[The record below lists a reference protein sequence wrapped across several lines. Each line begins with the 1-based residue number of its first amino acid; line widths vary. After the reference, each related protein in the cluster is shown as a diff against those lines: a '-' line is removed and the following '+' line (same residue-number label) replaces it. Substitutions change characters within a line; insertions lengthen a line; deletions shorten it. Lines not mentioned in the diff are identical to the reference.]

1 MSNLKA
7 MLAADVTRVC
17 LVLLLLNTADGMVS
31 TVASAY
37 VGSLGYPLGDIGLLV
52 SLYSIA
58 SLASRLPAARLADGR
73 RAHGFLLAAC
83 ATFTLALALYPVATQ
98 PYALWAVRLLHGVSF
113 GVATT
118 LNFAMFLAVSSRP
131 GTNRARATA
140 LFTASWSGG
149 YSIGNFASGVLADNF
164 GYPAAFLVAAVC
176 PLAAMLSTPRVPR
189 ELPTPRAKDAPRT
202 WRVLLHAD
210 VRAVPLLAFSVNF
223 LNNLLTTLFPLY
235 VLAIG
240 QTLSVA
246 GTARALQSV
255 TNTLVRPVSGSVV
268 QRLGPLQLGSAGV
281 ALTALAIAVVPLNT
295 TTIVL
300 LVLFVFVG
308 IGRAVGVVANATATV
323 DLSERGVLK
332 RGTASALMTAGGDFG
347 SVVAPLLA
355 GSTAAAIGLGPA
367 LQVLAIGA
375 AIVCIAAMLTARP
388 AQPSTSPSTPAA
400 QAMARAATVRSFSE
414 RVSWR
419 KR

>member
-1 MSNLKA
+1 
-7 MLAADVTRVC
+7 
-17 LVLLLLNTADGMVS
+17 
-31 TVASAY
+31 
-37 VGSLGYPLGDIGLLV
+37 
-52 SLYSIA
+52 
-58 SLASRLPAARLADGR
+58 
-73 RAHGFLLAAC
+73 
-83 ATFTLALALYPVATQ
+83 
-98 PYALWAVRLLHGVSF
+98 
-113 GVATT
+113 
-118 LNFAMFLAVSSRP
+118 MFLAVSSRK
-131 GTNRARATA
+131 GQNRARATA

-149 YSIGNFASGVLADNF
+149 YSIGNFASGVLADNLGF
-164 GYPAAFLVAAVC
+164 GPAFLVAAIC
-176 PLAAMLSTPRVPR
+176 PLAALLATPRITAN
-189 ELPTPRAKDAPRT
+189 LPIAHAPNEPKT

-268 QRLGPLQLGSAGV
+268 QKMGPLQLGSAGV
-281 ALTALAIAVVPLNT
+281 ALTAVAIAIVPLST
-295 TTIVL
+295 TPVVL

-308 IGRAVGVVANATATV
+308 IGRAVGVVANATGTV
-323 DLSERGVLK
+323 DLAERGVLK
-332 RGTASALMTAGGDFG
+332 RGTASALMTAGGDLG

-375 AIVCIAAMLTARP
+375 AIVGITAMLTAGSRRAIRP
-388 AQPSTSPSTPAA
+388 T
-400 QAMARAATVRSFSE
+400 RASA
-414 RVSWR
+414 
-419 KR
+419 